1 MQYVPFGAYGWI
13 MAKGIIGRVSLSALA
28 ESAGAAQHGSVYAKA
43 CPSRAVLE
51 LVADKWALLCVW
63 FLRDGPRRNGV
74 LMREIGGVSQKMLT
88 QTLRELERNGLVVR
102 IDHAEVPPRVE
113 YELTPLGRSLSE
125 LAAGLGTWAEQHMGD
140 VEAARAAF
148 EGRGRPQVPSLR
160 GGEADE
166 ATQGPP
172 LSG

>member
-1 MQYVPFGAYGWI
+1 MVQYAPFGAYGWM

-28 ESAGAAQHGSVYAKA
+28 ESAGAAEHGSVYAKA

-51 LVADKWALLCVW
+51 LVADKWALLIVW
-63 FLRDGPRRNGV
+63 FLRDGPRRNGA

-125 LAAGLGTWAEQHMGD
+125 LAAGLGAWAERHMAD
-140 VEAARAAF
+140 VEAARVAF
-148 EGRGRPQVPSLR
+148 EARTPSPVRSLRDGEVDRVAPLRPQ
-160 GGEADE
+160 
-166 ATQGPP
+166 
-172 LSG
+172 